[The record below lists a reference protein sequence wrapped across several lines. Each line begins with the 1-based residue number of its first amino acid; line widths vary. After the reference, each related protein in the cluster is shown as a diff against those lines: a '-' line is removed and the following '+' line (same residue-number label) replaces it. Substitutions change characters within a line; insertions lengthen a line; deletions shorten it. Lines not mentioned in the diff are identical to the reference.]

1 MKTPIKQRT
10 KIAEKE
16 TLKPGYNV
24 QKGKEMVKVATSKQD
39 TRTLMPRKSTK
50 ATPSNLTME
59 TMKSAESRSQMAQ
72 AEPMK
77 IRAEA

>member
-1 MKTPIKQRT
+1 M
-10 KIAEKE
+10 
-16 TLKPGYNV
+16 
-24 QKGKEMVKVATSKQD
+24 KVATSKQD
-39 TRTLMPRKSTK
+39 TWTLMPRKSTK

-59 TMKSAESRSQMAQ
+59 TMKSAASRSEMAQ